1 VVSSLVL
8 ASLMCVEV
16 VELLMKQLIDVLIEL
31 VSRGGGVCGLII
43 SHNSLK
49 IFLSMI
55 VAVVKCFKWFI

>member
-1 VVSSLVL
+1 
-8 ASLMCVEV
+8 MCVEV

-55 VAVVKCFKWFI
+55 VAVVKCFKWVM